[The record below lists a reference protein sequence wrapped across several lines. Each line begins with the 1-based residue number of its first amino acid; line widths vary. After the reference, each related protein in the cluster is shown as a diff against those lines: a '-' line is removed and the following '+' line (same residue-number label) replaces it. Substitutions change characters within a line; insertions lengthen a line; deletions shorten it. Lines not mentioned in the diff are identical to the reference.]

1 MKKIVLLLA
10 LTTVSCV
17 YWTPSSRKVS
27 TAATVIPN
35 VSLQK
40 WDILSCGAGSLSSV
54 LQHYGDKTTM
64 DEWQAKLPKTRGGVM
79 SIDLVLA
86 ARKQGF
92 DARLITGDRGTV
104 ERELVDG
111 HPVIMMLQVIQA
123 PGKGYDFYHYVVLD
137 GIDQEKQ
144 LLRTQFGDGKARWA
158 KFEKLDQ
165 AWKTTSRAAI
175 LIRPKDPSTDIL
187 RTAVGLEE
195 KGQDAAAADVYR
207 DLLARHPESVVG
219 WTNLGNVETRL
230 GNHESASAAY
240 EKALALDANSRDA
253 LNNLAW
259 LLYEEKKFDDAERYA
274 RRAVAVPGPDSYMVL
289 DTLARIL
296 AAKGS
301 CDEASKRFKEA
312 IAAVPD
318 ARAAERQEIEKTA
331 TSVCKS

>member
-1 MKKIVLLLA
+1 
-10 LTTVSCV
+10 
-17 YWTPSSRKVS
+17 
-27 TAATVIPN
+27 
-35 VSLQK
+35 
-40 WDILSCGAGSLSSV
+40 
-54 LQHYGDKTTM
+54 M
-64 DEWQAKLPKTRGGVM
+64 DQWQEKLPKTRGGVM

-104 ERELVDG
+104 ERELIDG

-123 PGKGYDFYHYVVLD
+123 PGKGYDFYHYIVLD
-137 GIDQEKQ
+137 GIDTQRQ

-158 KFEKLDQ
+158 KFEKLDK

-175 LIRPKDPSTDIL
+175 LIRPRDPSTDIL

-230 GNHESASAAY
+230 GNRESATSAY
-240 EKALALDANSRDA
+240 QKALALDARSRDA

-259 LLYEEKKFDDAERYA
+259 LLYEEKRFDDAELYA
-274 RRAVAVPGPDSYMVL
+274 RRAVEVPGPDTYMVL

-301 CDEASKRFKEA
+301 CEEATKRFREA
-312 IAAVPD
+312 IDAVPQS
-318 ARAAERQEIEKTA
+318 RAAERQEIEKTA
-331 TSVCKS
+331 TSACKS